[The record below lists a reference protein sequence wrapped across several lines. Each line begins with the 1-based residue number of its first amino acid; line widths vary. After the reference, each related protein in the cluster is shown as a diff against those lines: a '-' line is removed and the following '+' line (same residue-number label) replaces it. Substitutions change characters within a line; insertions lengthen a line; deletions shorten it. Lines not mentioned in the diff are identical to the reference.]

1 MKHSRL
7 FILVAVLFLAS
18 LACNF
23 PGAATPTIGG
33 PTGEIPPGIT
43 PTPYLES
50 TIAPLPVIPPL
61 TADMLRNGTY
71 VLPESKETVTLTDG
85 KYDRAESNEN
95 ILHVTLMDPIAF
107 GDLNGDGAEDAAIVL
122 SENTGGT
129 GFFMSVVAVLN
140 SGGAPMQG
148 PSRLLDDRAQLT
160 GMVIA
165 VGGRIVVSA
174 VIHGPADPMCCP
186 NFPVVESMRL
196 IGNRLILTRFTS
208 RTPGGDE
215 RAITITGP
223 SEGASA
229 GGSAQL
235 AGTVTI
241 SPFENNLAYK
251 IYGPGGAV
259 LAEGSFLVDSA
270 GMGTPGI
277 FNVTI
282 SLAGIPAGT
291 AVRLEVSDL
300 SAADGS
306 LLAMDSVGL
315 QVT

>member
-1 MKHSRL
+1 MEPRP
-7 FILVAVLFLAS
+7 
-18 LACNF
+18 CPRGPRF
-23 PGAATPTIGG
+23 PNSPQPPTAT
-33 PTGEIPPGIT
+33 
-43 PTPYLES
+43 
-50 TIAPLPVIPPL
+50 VPPL

-71 VLPESKETVTLTDG
+71 ALPESKETVTLTDG
-85 KYDRAESNEN
+85 KYDRAESNDN

-107 GDLNGDGAEDAAIVL
+107 GDLNGDGVEDAAIVL
-122 SENTGGT
+122 SENMGGT
-129 GFFMSVVAVLN
+129 GFFMSVVAILN

-148 PSRLLDDRAQLT
+148 PSRYLDDRAQLI
-160 GMVIA
+160 GMVIV
-165 VGGRIVVSA
+165 VGGRIVVDA

-186 NFPVVESMRL
+186 NFPVVESLRL
-196 IGNRLILTRFTS
+196 IENQLILTRFIS
-208 RTPGGDE
+208 HTPGGDE

-223 SEGASA
+223 SEGASVS
-229 GGSAQL
+229 GSAQL

-251 IYGPGGAV
+251 IYGPARTV
-259 LAEGSFLVDSA
+259 LAEGSFLVDST
-270 GMGTPGI
+270 GMGTPGT

-291 AVRLEVSDL
+291 SVRLEISDL

>member
-1 MKHSRL
+1 MKHSRI
-7 FILVAVLFLAS
+7 FILFAVLIFAS

-23 PGAATPTIGG
+23 PGAATPTAGLPPDG
-33 PTGEIPPGIT
+33 TSSASTWTPFTDSPHPPT
-43 PTPYLES
+43 
-50 TIAPLPVIPPL
+50 AAVPPL

-71 VLPESKETVTLTDG
+71 ALPESKETVTLVDG
-85 KYDRAESNEN
+85 KYDRAESMEN
-95 ILHVTLMDPIAF
+95 ILHVELRDPIAF
-107 GDLNGDGAEDAAIVL
+107 GDLNGDGVEDAAIVL
-122 SENTGGT
+122 SENMGGT

-140 SGGAPMQG
+140 NGGAPMQG
-148 PSRLLDDRAQLT
+148 PSRFIDDRAQLN
-160 GMVIA
+160 GMVIV
-165 VGGRIVVSA
+165 VGGRIVVDA

-186 NFPVVESMRL
+186 NFPVVESFRL
-196 IGNRLILTRFTS
+196 IGNQLVLTRFVS

-215 RAITITGP
+215 RSITITGP
-223 SEGASA
+223 SEGAAA
-229 GGSAQL
+229 GGSVQL

-251 IYGPGGAV
+251 IVGPGGGE
-259 LAEGSFLVDSA
+259 LAAGSFLVDSA
-270 GMGTPGI
+270 GMGTPGT

-291 AVRLEVSDL
+291 SVRLEVSDL

-315 QVT
+315 QIT